1 MCREPVVGHGWPM
14 GVYLGS
20 SYGFAALC
28 HAMVNDPSKGPLI
41 LHGYGVGCTAT
52 PTPTT
57 GAWGVVG
64 MGAWRWEMVKIHWNG
79 DTVSAALYRGKVPQ
93 LQSRKEVLVVGYSQ
107 VRSLASPLPAYV
119 IITGRL
125 VLTLAHCLHRLGT
138 LVLRGDPDAWV
149 IIFGFRQAKGSQP
162 ATLLTGLGFAVAIYF
177 IVSVCLLFISLL
189 HFVPLLLR
197 TEYSTSITKPP
208 PPGIKYG
215 YLFAPASPSLQD
227 AKTPVSPTLDWLQYP
242 ADEPP

>member
-28 HAMVNDPSKGPLI
+28 HAMVNDPSKGPLV

-107 VRSLASPLPAYV
+107 V
-119 IITGRL
+119 
-125 VLTLAHCLHRLGT
+125 
-138 LVLRGDPDAWV
+138 LRGDPDAW
-149 IIFGFRQAKGSQP
+149 RQAKGSQP

-177 IVSVCLLFISLL
+177 IVS
-189 HFVPLLLR
+189 VPLLLR